1 MTGLALSEQP
11 AGRSL
16 CSPEPMAGAGR
27 LTPLP
32 VKPAPAQ
39 PDFKAL
45 AARRAQGSGLP
56 RGKGGWRRR
65 RVTGDLTVP
74 QHPLLPSA
82 ELSPLG
88 TCPADAHSETDP
100 VAGPLGPTPAARRT
114 ALGAGIWRKKKKTH
128 GARSDAHTRVC
139 TYHGGGTLHDS
150 TPGVRDVRVSCDQ
163 RDSALRTR
171 AALGTS

>member
-1 MTGLALSEQP
+1 
-11 AGRSL
+11 
-16 CSPEPMAGAGR
+16 MAGAGR

-56 RGKGGWRRR
+56 MGKGGWGRR

-88 TCPADAHSETDP
+88 TCPADARSETDP

-114 ALGAGIWRKKKKTH
+114 ALGAGIWRKKKKKRHTEPAPTLTLEC
-128 GARSDAHTRVC
+128 ARIMVVALCTTAYQVLEMSASRMTR
-139 TYHGGGTLHDS
+139 DI
-150 TPGVRDVRVSCDQ
+150 
-163 RDSALRTR
+163 ALRTR